1 MDLRQLRYFVQAAK
15 TQNLTQASGKAW
27 ISQSALSRQIK
38 LLETELGVRLFERQ
52 ARGLRLTEPGALLLQ
67 RAEALLNEADEVKRV
82 VTASHQEPAGRLRIG
97 APTSLRS
104 LLMAPFVA
112 RFHGLHRSVQLVLRE
127 GTSTGMRDALA
138 DGALDVAIVSDQ
150 ESLTP
155 FETRRLL
162 SEPLVWVGPLQARLS
177 MNTPVAPKRVLG
189 HPLILTSSPN
199 SLRAILDRALAQQGL
214 QVNPAFE
221 ADSAA
226 MSLSLI
232 ERGLGYTVLP
242 FSGVHEALERGQVSA
257 SPLRGVRIGWVL
269 ARSRERA
276 QTVAAERAVAMMA
289 TLCTEAVAHGPWR
302 CARLA
307 PAGGR

>member
-1 MDLRQLRYFVQAAK
+1 MDLRQLRYFVHAAQ
-15 TQNLTQASGKAW
+15 TQNLTHASGKAW

-52 ARGLRLTEPGALLLQ
+52 ARGLRLTEPGALLLH
-67 RAEALLNEADEVKRV
+67 RAQALLNEADEVKRV
-82 VTASHQEPAGRLRIG
+82 VAASHQEPTGRLRIG

-104 LLMAPFVA
+104 LVTAPFVA
-112 RFHGLHRSVQLVLRE
+112 RYHGLHSRVQMVLHE
-127 GTSTGMRDALA
+127 GTSTGMRNALA

-150 ESLTP
+150 EALAP
-155 FETRRLL
+155 FAVWPLL
-162 SEPLVWVGPLQARLS
+162 SEPLVWVGPKQAQLR
-177 MNTPVAPKRVLG
+177 MDKPVAARSVLD

-199 SLRAILDRALAQQGL
+199 SLRSIVDEALAKQGL
-214 QVNPAFE
+214 QAQARFE

-226 MSLSLI
+226 MSVSLI

-257 SPLRGVRIGWVL
+257 SPLRGLRIQWVV

-276 QTVAAERAVAMMA
+276 QTVAAERAVAMLA
-289 TLCTEAVAHGPWR
+289 ALCSEAVAQEAWR
-302 CARLA
+302 CAKLA
-307 PAGGR
+307 AAPRR